1 MKGAGHALCHFIFAF
16 VLAQTFDWGWLEN
29 CTAFRG
35 EPRPLGRTQ
44 VKTTERYAHLQ
55 RETLLKAA
63 NVRQGKTVKHKTLDA
78 LMADLHADD

>member
-63 NVRQGKTVKHKTLDA
+63 NVVVN
-78 LMADLHADD
+78 MAGGVIPARVAAIIAA

>member
-55 RETLLKAA
+55 RETLLRAA
-63 NVRQGKTVKHKTLDA
+63 NVVANMVGGAIPARAAVALTLV
-78 LMADLHADD
+78 